1 MRVKERRARFRALI
15 EGEGCIALA
24 SVFDPM
30 SARIAED
37 LGFEAGVLG
46 GSVASQA
53 VTGAPDLTGLTLT
66 EFAQQIYRICRAG
79 DLSLLVD
86 ADDGYGNAL
95 NVMRTVEE
103 LESAGTAALT
113 LEDTRLPLPYGAPSA
128 NQLISLEEGVG
139 KMRAALAARSD
150 PDLII
155 VGRSSA
161 ASISG
166 FDDAVRRLKAYAEA
180 GVDAVFPIGIR
191 TRDQLEALHAQINA
205 PIVFHIASEE
215 LSDLDYLASQ
225 GVRAA
230 LQGHAPFA
238 AAMKAVHDTLK
249 ALREGTQ
256 PADLPDLPSGEFM
269 KGLSRQSDYDRWIET
284 FLK

>member
-1 MRVKERRARFRALI
+1 MRVKERRTRFRTLL
-15 EGEGCIALA
+15 EGEDCIALA

-37 LGFEAGVLG
+37 LGFEAGVFG

-103 LESAGTAALT
+103 LEGAGTAALT
-113 LEDTRLPLPYGAPSA
+113 LEDTRLPFPYGTPSA
-128 NQLISLEEGVG
+128 NHLISLEEGIG
-139 KMRAALAARSD
+139 KMRAALAARGD
-150 PDLII
+150 PDLVI

-161 ASISG
+161 AGING
-166 FDDAVRRLKAYAEA
+166 LDDAVRRLKAYTEA

-191 TRDQLEALHAQINA
+191 TRADLEALRAEIDA
-205 PIVFHIASEE
+205 PMVFHIASEE

-225 GVRAA
+225 GVRVA

-256 PADLPDLPSGEFM
+256 PADLPGLPSGDFM